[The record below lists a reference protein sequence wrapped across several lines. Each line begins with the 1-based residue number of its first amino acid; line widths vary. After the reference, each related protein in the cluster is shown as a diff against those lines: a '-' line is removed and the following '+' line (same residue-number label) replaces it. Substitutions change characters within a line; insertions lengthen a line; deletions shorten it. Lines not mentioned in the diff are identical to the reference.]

1 MGLIADEQS
10 AMAHVLKTAGKAR
23 TLGGPRVGRK
33 KTGPLKRILRGRFH
47 AGRRENGAKPGIFGC
62 RGRFYPGG
70 VGGLPRGPSPGND
83 GGVGGRAFD
92 NSWPLRL

>member
-33 KTGPLKRILRGRFH
+33 KTGPLKRILRGRLH
-47 AGRRENGAKPGIFGC
+47 ADRRLKSANGRISGLKPVFTRIDVEDVSSL
-62 RGRFYPGG
+62 RF
-70 VGGLPRGPSPGND
+70 PGNGEVWAPATND
-83 GGVGGRAFD
+83 
-92 NSWPLRL
+92 S